1 MPRTSSES
9 PRDSPFAGRARRAAR
24 RKGCIGTGPGRG
36 VTIRPPGPME
46 INKDILRWVLL
57 IGAMPIWIPFLFT
70 LWRDFNDALREDGG
84 LLGSPPTGRELE
96 QVRQELAG

>member
-1 MPRTSSES
+1 
-9 PRDSPFAGRARRAAR
+9 
-24 RKGCIGTGPGRG
+24 
-36 VTIRPPGPME
+36 ME

-70 LWRDFNDALREDGG
+70 LWRDFNDALRLDGG

-96 QVRQELAG
+96 VARKELAEKPDVLVSEPIVQPGDRRRPRLNAPSRRTAAVRPPPRFR

>member
-1 MPRTSSES
+1 
-9 PRDSPFAGRARRAAR
+9 
-24 RKGCIGTGPGRG
+24 
-36 VTIRPPGPME
+36 ME
-46 INKDILRWVLL
+46 INKDILRWVFL

-96 QVRQELAG
+96 AVRQELAGKPDVLVSEPIVQPGDRRHPRLNAPSRRAPAVRQSPKFR